1 MNPPGL
7 AALSPALLASPME
20 QAPRTAPLLDL
31 TTALARGDDAAWAQF
46 HREFGPRIF
55 RQLLA
60 ATRGDHDLA
69 SEALQQ
75 TYLRIARHARPCAEE
90 PMFLTWLRV
99 VARTALSDCRRRRQS
114 FWAMLQRR
122 RDEADEN
129 MEARDHAHES
139 WLQAALDSALA
150 QLDEPERALLAA
162 KYFSGLDVRTVAAQL
177 GVSEKAA
184 ESRLTRARAALRE
197 KLAALLATHE

>member
-7 AALSPALLASPME
+7 ATLSPALLASPMT
-20 QAPRTAPLLDL
+20 QAAPPAPLRTL

-75 TYLRIARHARPCAEE
+75 AYLRIAKHARPCDEE
-90 PMFLTWLRV
+90 PMFLAWLRV
-99 VARTALSDCRRRRQS
+99 VARTALSDCRRRRRS
-114 FWAMLQRR
+114 FWTLLQRR
-122 RDEADEN
+122 ATEPGDVSDASDT
-129 MEARDHAHES
+129 APES
-139 WLQAALDSALA
+139 QLQAALDAALA
-150 QLDEPERALLAA
+150 QLDAAERALLTA
-162 KYFSGLDVRTVAAQL
+162 KYFSGVDVRTLALQL
-177 GVSEKAA
+177 GISEKAA
-184 ESRLTRARAALRE
+184 ESRLTRARTALRE
-197 KLAALLATHE
+197 KLAALLARHD